1 MVKKSKLQTEA
12 GNSDTA
18 LCEENENNL
27 TSNNLVDR
35 ILQIQEKNTS
45 KNISVNKQK
54 SNKSNKTQDTRQTEN
69 QSIDTTEKPLSRQ
82 KNRGRAGTTLIEE
95 AQLDLFE
102 QELKGRFVKKGVKA
116 ESEYPTFLTRL
127 PLFRPAKRSNQ
138 RDCLDQENAMPFVT
152 PWGVGKKHGPP
163 LTVYDE
169 DTLIALGRLR
179 QSCLIG
185 NPHRLPLPVSDHYRT
200 ENKSDVNVHVAQF
213 MLSDVQRMCG
223 TELSGQTNRMRL
235 DSIKRLA
242 ATVIEFDNKTA
253 DKYIAT
259 GTSVKLVDVAW
270 QYYEDNGLLYVQFT
284 PVMARWFED
293 EYTYI
298 DWKVRQKLSDTGKA
312 VHRFLSGQPKTY
324 QIFTKK
330 LMITIGYVRT
340 HARFIGDLRKAM
352 GQLEEAGW
360 IHSWEIVGTGRSTP
374 RKLMY
379 SRISGNTKINKIGVD
394 DQIESKSD
402 ETKQS

>member
-1 MVKKSKLQTEA
+1 MLKGNTEMTDESVLEA
-12 GNSDTA
+12 VSNE
-18 LCEENENNL
+18 LVLNNKNENK
-27 TSNNLVDR
+27 SNISLVDR
-35 ILQIQEKNTS
+35 VLKLQEKNV
-45 KNISVNKQK
+45 IKQ
-54 SNKSNKTQDTRQTEN
+54 
-69 QSIDTTEKPLSRQ
+69 QSGRDVVAKEKAEKGQ
-82 KNRGRAGTTLIEE
+82 QNRGRAGASLIEE

-102 QELKGRFVKKGVKA
+102 QEQKGRFAKIGVQA
-116 ESEYPTFLTRL
+116 ESEFPTFLTRL

-138 RDCLDQENAMPFVT
+138 REYLDEENAMPFST

-179 QSCLIG
+179 QNCLIG
-185 NPHRLPLPVSDHYRT
+185 KPHRLPLPVPDHYQT
-200 ENKSDVNVHVAQF
+200 DGKDVNVHVAQF
-213 MLSDVQRMCG
+213 MLSDVQKMCG
-223 TELSGQTNRMRL
+223 TELSGQANRMRL
-235 DSIKRLA
+235 NSIKRLA

-253 DKYIAT
+253 DKYIGS

-284 PVMARWFED
+284 PVMASWFEN

-312 VHRFLSGQPKTY
+312 VHRFLSGQPKKY

-330 LMITIGYVRT
+330 LMSTIGYVRG
-340 HARFIGDLRKAM
+340 HSRFIGDLRKVM
-352 GQLEEAGW
+352 EHLESSGW
-360 IHSWEIVGTGRSTP
+360 VDSWEIVGTGRSTP

-379 SRISGNTKINKIGVD
+379 TRPGFKAASKEIGS
-394 DQIESKSD
+394 DQA
-402 ETKQS
+402 